1 MKSLLSFNSNFGDA
15 TCLMSQV
22 CEEKERIQVV
32 MPKTEIPN
40 WFDYAGSENIP
51 IFWARRNF
59 PFVALAFK
67 FGEVKESDEIKMNT
81 LLNSRF
87 LPELMSDKSYI
98 IDLHL
103 YIEGQEIC
111 RKDFYYCSVGKHHVL
126 MCDLG
131 TLIHDEEWKSLD
143 ACLGDNWKTIQVQ
156 CE

>member
-59 PFVALAFK
+59 PFVALAFE

-87 LPELMSDKSYI
+87 LL
-98 IDLHL
+98 
-103 YIEGQEIC
+103 
-111 RKDFYYCSVGKHHVL
+111 
-126 MCDLG
+126 
-131 TLIHDEEWKSLD
+131 
-143 ACLGDNWKTIQVQ
+143 N
-156 CE
+156 

>member
-1 MKSLLSFNSNFGDA
+1 
-15 TCLMSQV
+15 
-22 CEEKERIQVV
+22 
-32 MPKTEIPN
+32 
-40 WFDYAGSENIP
+40 
-51 IFWARRNF
+51 
-59 PFVALAFK
+59 
-67 FGEVKESDEIKMNT
+67 
-81 LLNSRF
+81 
-87 LPELMSDKSYI
+87 MSDKSYI

-143 ACLGDNWKTIQVQ
+143 ACLGDNWKSIQVQ